1 MKRLLF
7 AFMLSPSVVLAQ
19 PPPTSPGPEFSAVL
33 NFEMEHTGTM
43 PRGWAGGPPETI
55 SVDGAIVHGGRW
67 AVRLERSATSPQA
80 FSTITTVIPI
90 DFQGQTLEW
99 RGFLRTE
106 SVSAFV
112 GLWMREDGV
121 VGSVAFDNMQQRQ
134 VNGTRD
140 WTNYSITLPLRPNAR
155 TLAFGVLVAGTGT
168 VWADDLQLLVVG
180 KPVWEAPKVERP
192 KTALDLDHDF
202 DLASGIA
209 VSGLSAMQTQNLSTL
224 GKVWGFLKYHHPAV
238 TAGKRHWDYELFR
251 VMPKVLAAR
260 DRESANT
267 VLRDWV
273 QSLGDVPP
281 CTSCTTLRTDDLH
294 LEPDIGWI
302 DRQALLGSDLAA
314 LLRTVY
320 NRRTPG
326 PQFYLSLAPNV
337 GNPSFENEPEY
348 PNVKFPDAG
357 YQLLALFRLW
367 NAVEYWSPNRN
378 ILDHDWNT
386 VLAEFIPRVAA
397 ATTKDEYQL
406 EMLAFIARITDT
418 HANLWSAPP
427 QSRPPAGACE
437 LPVSTR
443 FVENQAV
450 VTGYSDTAAGPSTGV
465 APGDVIESLDGVPV
479 AELVER
485 WAPYYP
491 ASNQP
496 TRLRDIARGMTRG
509 ACTTARVGIR
519 RGTQSTIVTTQRLPL
534 TSQYQTEGVTH
545 DLRGETF
552 RLLSDDVA
560 YLKLSSVRTSQVA
573 EYVIRAQGTKGF
585 VIDIRNYP
593 SDFVVFALGAL
604 LVDRPTPFVR
614 FTNADLQNPGA
625 FHWREPLS
633 LRPSAPHYEGKIVIL
648 VDETTQSQAE
658 YTTMAFR
665 ASSRSV
671 VVGSTTAGADG
682 NVSAIPLPGAHRT
695 MISGIGVF
703 YPDKKATQRVGIIPD
718 VEVRP
723 TIAGIRAGRDEV
735 LEEALRQILGGDT
748 PRDQIERLS
757 KP

>member
-1 MKRLLF
+1 VQRQNRALQFPTMKRLLF

-168 VWADDLQLLVVG
+168 VWADDLQLLVDG

-337 GNPSFENEPEY
+337 GNPSFENEPT
-348 PNVKFPDAG
+348 PAISFWRCSVSGTP
-357 YQLLALFRLW
+357 
-367 NAVEYWSPNRN
+367 SN
-378 ILDHDWNT
+378 IG
-386 VLAEFIPRVAA
+386 PR
-397 ATTKDEYQL
+397 TGTSW
-406 EMLAFIARITDT
+406 ITIGT
-418 HANLWSAPP
+418 RCWLSSSRE
-427 QSRPPAGACE
+427 SRPRQPRT
-437 LPVSTR
+437 STSSR
-443 FVENQAV
+443 CLRSSRASP
-450 VTGYSDTAAGPSTGV
+450 TPTRTC
-465 APGDVIESLDGVPV
+465 GVPHRSPD
-479 AELVER
+479 LL
-485 WAPYYP
+485 P
-491 ASNQP
+491 A
-496 TRLRDIARGMTRG
+496 
-509 ACTTARVGIR
+509 
-519 RGTQSTIVTTQRLPL
+519 
-534 TSQYQTEGVTH
+534 
-545 DLRGETF
+545 
-552 RLLSDDVA
+552 
-560 YLKLSSVRTSQVA
+560 
-573 EYVIRAQGTKGF
+573 RANSPC
-585 VIDIRNYP
+585 R
-593 SDFVVFALGAL
+593 
-604 LVDRPTPFVR
+604 
-614 FTNADLQNPGA
+614 
-625 FHWREPLS
+625 
-633 LRPSAPHYEGKIVIL
+633 
-648 VDETTQSQAE
+648 
-658 YTTMAFR
+658 R
-665 ASSRSV
+665 ASSK
-671 VVGSTTAGADG
+671 
-682 NVSAIPLPGAHRT
+682 I
-695 MISGIGVF
+695 
-703 YPDKKATQRVGIIPD
+703 
-718 VEVRP
+718 RP
-723 TIAGIRAGRDEV
+723 
-735 LEEALRQILGGDT
+735 
-748 PRDQIERLS
+748 
-757 KP
+757 